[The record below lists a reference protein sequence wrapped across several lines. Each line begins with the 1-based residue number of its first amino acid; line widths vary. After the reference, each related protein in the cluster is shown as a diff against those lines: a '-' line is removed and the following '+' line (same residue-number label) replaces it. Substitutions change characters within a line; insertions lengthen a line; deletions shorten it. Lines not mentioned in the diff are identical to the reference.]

1 MAFEDWFK
9 LPHPPPSVS
18 SPSSS
23 QNIPLPE
30 SQDALLGWVAI
41 IIAVCLVMFFIYLAK
56 HVFTTATSVAFSFF
70 QFVVFYAIL
79 RTIESRFLGTATSLV
94 QNIMTDFIWARFY
107 K

>member
-9 LPHPPPSVS
+9 LPPPPPSVP
-18 SPSSS
+18 SPP
-23 QNIPLPE
+23 QNVPFLE
-30 SQDALLGWVAI
+30 SQDSLWGWLAI
-41 IIAVCLVMFFIYLAK
+41 IVAVGLVMLFIYLAK

-79 RTIESRFLGTATSLV
+79 RTIESRFLNTATSLI